1 MALTTA
7 SEFGLLSG
15 NNHVSAGFI
24 SELPLFQEFTP
35 WNSKS
40 NFIGVYFCLDKGLS
54 HCQVSLGLSVL
65 YLPATPPPPH
75 PQQLQRNLLPAQ
87 ILKFILSRR

>member
-15 NNHVSAGFI
+15 NNHVSAEFI
-24 SELPLFQEFTP
+24 FELPLFQEFSP

-54 HCQVSLGLSVL
+54 HCQVSLGLAVL
-65 YLPATPPPPH
+65 YSTP
-75 PQQLQRNLLPAQ
+75 LLPPTTAE
-87 ILKFILSRR
+87 KPSACTNPEVYSE